1 LKEYFNREPGP
12 GAYESEAAPAV
23 GTVACSLAQEL
34 KNIKQMH
41 KMAELK
47 KKDVE
52 KIGGGFTS
60 NQKKFEPIPGM
71 ENCDPTINVGPG
83 QYDARQP

>member
-1 LKEYFNREPGP
+1 M
-12 GAYESEAAPAV
+12 